1 MKKTEKM
8 KEFENETG
16 KNAIWNG
23 KVTKTYKNWIEG
35 KKIYNR
41 DKKRLSLYITEDLQC
56 KWKAYIESNNHIK
69 GYSDL
74 IRSSVEGFLNT
85 QFDSK
90 NKKFDVKQISHD
102 LKELLTI
109 IKASSQIILE
119 NFGKELSI
127 DVLDLNKRIL
137 EYTIKLESKIKE
149 SLDNN
154 IKNNDYDILIIDDY
168 YPAIDILTK
177 FFDLKGF
184 KCKIALTGEKGLK
197 LLERN
202 LPKLVLLDILLPD
215 MTGYEVC
222 KAVKSDPKYRN
233 LKLYYMT
240 GLPISDI
247 EKKIINTG
255 ADGFFLKPFNLR
267 DLNCLFDIIDS

>member
-1 MKKTEKM
+1 MKKTDKM

-23 KVTKTYKNWIEG
+23 KITKTYKDWIEG
-35 KKIYNR
+35 KKVYNR

-56 KWKAYIESNNHIK
+56 KWRAYIESNHQIK

-74 IRSSVEGFLNT
+74 IRLSVEGFLNT
-85 QFDSK
+85 QPESK
-90 NKKFDVKQISHD
+90 NKNFDIKQISHD

-119 NFGKELSI
+119 NFGKELSF

-177 FFDLKGF
+177 FFNLNGF
-184 KCKIALTGEKGLK
+184 KCKIALTGEKGLE
-197 LLERN
+197 LLEGN

-215 MTGYEVC
+215 MTGYDVC
-222 KAVKSDPKYRN
+222 KAIKSESKKKDI
-233 LKLYYMT
+233 KLYYMT
-240 GLPISDI
+240 GLPINDI
-247 EKKIINTG
+247 ETKIIDTG
-255 ADGFFLKPFNLR
+255 ADGFFLKPFNLK
-267 DLNCLFDIIDS
+267 DLNCLFDIMNT